1 MKPHKHAELIKAW
14 ADGAVI
20 QRKIIRTGENID
32 EPIISY
38 SWLTEN
44 MPMWSIHE
52 EYRIKPEPKPDV
64 VKYVC
69 VTFFRKEF
77 IGIQDAYENNA
88 NLAIYFDGETGEL
101 KSAEVLK

>member
-20 QRKIIRTGENID
+20 QRRIIRNGENID

-64 VKYVC
+64 VTYMNPLLNGDWREYSTPMCSGSIKII
-69 VTFFRKEF
+69 R
-77 IGIQDAYENNA
+77 
-88 NLAIYFDGETGEL
+88 DGETGEL
-101 KSAEVLK
+101 KSAEALK

>member
-14 ADGAVI
+14 ADGAEI
-20 QRKIIRTGENID
+20 EFSESLYGDWIPTKQPE
-32 EPIISY
+32 
-38 SWLTEN
+38 
-44 MPMWSIHE
+44 WSE
-52 EYRIKPEPKPDV
+52 KLNYRIKPEPKPDF

-69 VTFFRKEF
+69 VTFFLKEF
-77 IGIQDAYENNA
+77 IGIQNAYKNNA